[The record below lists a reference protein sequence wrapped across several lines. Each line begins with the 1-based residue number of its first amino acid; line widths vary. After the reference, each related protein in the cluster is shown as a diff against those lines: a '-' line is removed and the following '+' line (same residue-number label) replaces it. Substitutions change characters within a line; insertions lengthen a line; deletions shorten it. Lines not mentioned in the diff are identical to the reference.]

1 MQIPPSKE
9 TNLSKLREND
19 WMYIEFREEDRDMG
33 VAIFV
38 IILIVIMGSGALDNL
53 FSVLVSAL
61 FVGGSFWLAVI
72 CAKGCVKQ
80 ADKLSQ
86 KETDP
91 KAWCDFWA
99 AFGAAIGL
107 GLFGT
112 LWLITFG
119 IIPASI
125 HWPDWTDE
133 FGFLGAVVVLFGI
146 PILVG
151 IAPVLLWKMYHEI
164 SRKVRVYL
172 ASRKEV
178 SAYRKRVKDI
188 KRISREINCENKE
201 ILKQIPRLKELQ
213 AMQLKDSDIVRTE
226 HLVSLLNLAGE
237 ASDVSLNS
245 CRNCVMIQR
254 QLLEERKQLE
264 NNIYALASKF
274 EEIGD
279 VDKCEYYLNIIGSTK
294 YLDKGKVLRD
304 IETQKAESTRLVALE
319 RQNRRK
325 SIVVLILI
333 VTTLVTLEG
342 YNYYYYNRAI
352 QAYDGAD
359 YSRAIKEFG
368 QIIGPFG
375 EKNSLLKD
383 AREKIGWIYYT
394 SSGTLYV
401 ASEDG
406 KYLQE
411 LDKNVSYTTAQDG
424 KYLYYLKDDR
434 NDTYDTA
441 YVLNMESNK
450 KEKLP
455 INEGIFGYYRKN
467 GTEIYA
473 EGEHWERGR
482 WYFNDR
488 GDLIVSN
495 FYRLDGNKAYQLR
508 DDRDNYESIS
518 EIKKVQ
524 INSWT
529 IEERSYEGKNGL
541 LFSNQKT
548 SEDTFVMGQYIAI
561 AGVYQTGR

>member
-1 MQIPPSKE
+1 M
-9 TNLSKLREND
+9 NL
-19 WMYIEFREEDRDMG
+19 
-33 VAIFV
+33 
-38 IILIVIMGSGALDNL
+38 LD
-53 FSVLVSAL
+53 
-61 FVGGSFWLAVI
+61 
-72 CAKGCVKQ
+72 
-80 ADKLSQ
+80 
-86 KETDP
+86 
-91 KAWCDFWA
+91 
-99 AFGAAIGL
+99 
-107 GLFGT
+107 
-112 LWLITFG
+112 
-119 IIPASI
+119 
-125 HWPDWTDE
+125 
-133 FGFLGAVVVLFGI
+133 
-146 PILVG
+146 
-151 IAPVLLWKMYHEI
+151 
-164 SRKVRVYL
+164 KV
-172 ASRKEV
+172 
-178 SAYRKRVKDI
+178 
-188 KRISREINCENKE
+188 
-201 ILKQIPRLKELQ
+201 QQ
-213 AMQLKDSDIVRTE
+213 
-226 HLVSLLNLAGE
+226 HLNLP
-237 ASDVSLNS
+237 
-245 CRNCVMIQR
+245 
-254 QLLEERKQLE
+254 RK
-264 NNIYALASKF
+264 
-274 EEIGD
+274 
-279 VDKCEYYLNIIGSTK
+279 KCEYYLNIIGSTK

-325 SIVVLILI
+325 SIAVLILI

-541 LFSNQKT
+541 LFSNQET
-548 SEDTFVMGQYIAI
+548 SENTFVMGQYIAI

>member
-1 MQIPPSKE
+1 
-9 TNLSKLREND
+9 
-19 WMYIEFREEDRDMG
+19 MG
-33 VAIFV
+33 FAIFV
-38 IILIVIMGSGALDNL
+38 IILIVLMGSGALDNL
-53 FSVLVSAL
+53 FFVLVSAL

-72 CAKGCVKQ
+72 CAKECVKQ
-80 ADKLSQ
+80 TDKLSQ
-86 KETDP
+86 KGTDP
-91 KAWCDFWA
+91 KVWCDFWA
-99 AFGAAIGL
+99 AFGATIGL
-107 GLFGT
+107 GAFGT
-112 LWLITFG
+112 LWLITFE
-119 IIPASI
+119 IIPVSI
-125 HWPDWTDE
+125 NINWPDWMSDLE
-133 FGFLGAVVVLFGI
+133 FLAVVVVFFGI

-151 IAPVLLWKMYHEI
+151 ITPVLLWKIYHEI
-164 SRKVRVYL
+164 SSKVRVYFV
-172 ASRKEV
+172 SRKEV

-188 KRISREINCENKE
+188 KRISKEINCENKE
-201 ILKQIPRLKELQ
+201 ILKQVPRLKELQ

-226 HLVSLLNLAGE
+226 HLVSLLNSAGE
-237 ASDVSLNS
+237 ASDESLNT
-245 CRNCVMIQR
+245 CRNCVIIQR

-274 EEIGD
+274 KEIGD
-279 VDKCEYYLNIIGSTK
+279 VEKCEYYLNLIGSTK
-294 YLDKGKVLRD
+294 YLDKGKALIDV
-304 IETQKAESTRLVALE
+304 EMQKAESTRLVALE

-333 VTTLVTLEG
+333 VTTLVALEG

-375 EKNSLLKD
+375 EKNSLLKN

-394 SSGTLYV
+394 SSGKLYV

-424 KYLYYLKDDR
+424 KYLYYLRDDR

-455 INEGIFGYYRKN
+455 INEGILGYYRKN

-473 EGEHWERGR
+473 EGELWEDGR

-508 DDRDNYESIS
+508 DDRDNYDSIS